1 MRARRS
7 GWRTDGA
14 PAGARPSAAITLWQ
28 TAALTVPREESVPQT
43 ARLAASL
50 LVLAIVAVQAAPAAV
65 SGDPV
70 RVEVAGRGG
79 DVVRLVDAATGALI
93 ATDRLGGEPVRG
105 SVVSPDN
112 AAVAV
117 RYGAAGEGDAV
128 AVYAIAWRVD
138 TASGA
143 KVGKVAQ
150 VLAYQPRDGYL
161 GVSLRPVPA
170 GSVVRVQSGRHV
182 PLWNK
187 VFLLDRRR
195 GAWLEWPRALA
206 PDDATEGVP
215 GTVGAAG
222 GGEAY
227 AAWVRPLA
235 PAD

>member
-1 MRARRS
+1 MTLGRRS
-7 GWRTDGA
+7 ATS
-14 PAGARPSAAITLWQ
+14 AGASSGRLQRCPAPDDPPVL
-28 TAALTVPREESVPQT
+28 QT
-43 ARLAASL
+43 ARLAAAL
-50 LVLAIVAVQAAPAAV
+50 LALVLACAQGAPV
-65 SGDPV
+65 VVPGHPV
-70 RVEVAGRGG
+70 RVEVTGRGR
-79 DVVRLVDAATGALI
+79 DAVRLVDATTGALI
-93 ATDRLGGEPVRG
+93 ATDRLGEPVRG
-105 SVVSPDN
+105 SVASPDN

-128 AVYAIAWRVD
+128 AVYAIAWRID
-138 TASGA
+138 PASGA
-143 KVGKVAQ
+143 QVGQVAQ

>member
-1 MRARRS
+1 
-7 GWRTDGA
+7 
-14 PAGARPSAAITLWQ
+14 
-28 TAALTVPREESVPQT
+28 VPPT

-50 LVLAIVAVQAAPAAV
+50 LALVLVPAQAAQAV
-65 SGDPV
+65 VPGHPV
-70 RVEVAGRGG
+70 RVEVAGRDR
-79 DVVRLVDAATGALI
+79 DVVRLVDATTGALI

-105 SVVSPDN
+105 SVASPDN

-138 TASGA
+138 PASRA
-143 KVGKVAQ
+143 WVGQVDQ

-161 GVSLRPVPA
+161 GVSLLPVPA
-170 GSVVRVQSGRHV
+170 GSVVRVRSGRRV

-215 GTVGAAG
+215 GTVGDSDSDA
-222 GGEAY
+222 AY
-227 AAWVRPLA
+227 AARVRPLA

>member
-1 MRARRS
+1 M
-7 GWRTDGA
+7 
-14 PAGARPSAAITLWQ
+14 PP
-28 TAALTVPREESVPQT
+28 T

-50 LVLAIVAVQAAPAAV
+50 LALVLVPAQAAPAV
-65 SGDPV
+65 VPGHPV
-70 RVEVAGRGG
+70 RVEVAGRDR
-79 DVVRLVDAATGALI
+79 DVVRLVDATTGALI

-105 SVVSPDN
+105 SVASPDN
-112 AAVAV
+112 AAIAV

-128 AVYAIAWRVD
+128 AVYAIGWRVD
-138 TASGA
+138 PASRA
-143 KVGKVAQ
+143 WVGKVDQ

-161 GVSLRPVPA
+161 GVSLLPVPA

-215 GTVGAAG
+215 GTVGDADSG
-222 GGEAY
+222 VAY
-227 AAWVRPLA
+227 AARVRPLA

>member
-1 MRARRS
+1 VS
-7 GWRTDGA
+7 H
-14 PAGARPSAAITLWQ
+14 
-28 TAALTVPREESVPQT
+28 T
-43 ARLAASL
+43 ARLAASPLAL
-50 LVLAIVAVQAAPAAV
+50 LLACAQAAPAV
-65 SGDPV
+65 VPGHPV
-70 RVEVAGRGG
+70 RVEVAGRGR
-79 DVVRLVDAATGALI
+79 DVVRLVDATTGALI
-93 ATDRLGGEPVRG
+93 ATDRLGGEPVRA
-105 SVVSPDN
+105 SVASADN

-138 TASGA
+138 PASGA
-143 KVGKVAQ
+143 QVGKVGQ

-161 GVSLRPVPA
+161 AVSLTPVPA

-215 GTVGAAG
+215 ASVADADS
-222 GGEAY
+222 GEPY
-227 AAWVRPLA
+227 AARVRPLA